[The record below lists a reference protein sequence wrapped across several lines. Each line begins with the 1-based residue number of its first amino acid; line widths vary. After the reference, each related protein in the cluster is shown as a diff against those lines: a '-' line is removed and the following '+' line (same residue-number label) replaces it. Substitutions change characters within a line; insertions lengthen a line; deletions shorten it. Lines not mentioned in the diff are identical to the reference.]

1 MGDKLRNNLLVQYAN
16 LATQL
21 MVSLGLA
28 IYAGLWLDKKAHF
41 RFPVFL
47 WILPLLVLIALF
59 IKVIKDTSKK

>member
-28 IYAGLWLDKKAHF
+28 IYAGLWLDKKAQF

>member
-1 MGDKLRNNLLVQYAN
+1 MRNDKRNNLLLQYAG

-21 MVSLGLA
+21 MVSLAIA
-28 IYAGLWLDKKAHF
+28 IYAGIWVDKKINF
-41 RFPVFL
+41 SIPLFL

>member
-1 MGDKLRNNLLVQYAN
+1 MRDDKRNNLLLQYAG

-21 MVSLGLA
+21 MVSLALA
-28 IYAGLWLDKKAHF
+28 IYAGIWVDKKLNFHI
-41 RFPVFL
+41 PLFL